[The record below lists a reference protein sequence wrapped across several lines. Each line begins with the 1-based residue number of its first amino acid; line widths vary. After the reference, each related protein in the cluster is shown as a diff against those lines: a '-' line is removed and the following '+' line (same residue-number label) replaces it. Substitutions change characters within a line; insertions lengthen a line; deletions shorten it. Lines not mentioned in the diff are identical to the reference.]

1 MNQTRDKDTRY
12 FVEINLTTLQ
22 VVKVGFMQKQALK
35 ETQQTDVR
43 LHKLFVTEGQ
53 YNKMVN
59 RCGNELA
66 CVLLPNC

>member
-12 FVEINLTTLQ
+12 FIEIDLTTLQ
-22 VVKVGFMQKQALK
+22 VVKVGFMQKK
-35 ETQQTDVR
+35 ELQSVQQTDVR

-53 YNKMVN
+53 YNKLLN

-66 CVLLPNC
+66 SVLLPNC